1 MTRFDLYQ
9 DWLKAAPPRAAVMDG
24 LDDYDLVALD
34 AAGMA
39 ALGREDLPGG
49 VVVQRDGRLA
59 LGGYDEDRAIY
70 ATAAFAGGDEPRTI
84 HLGLDIFANEG
95 APVYAPLD
103 GIVHSFQDN
112 AAPQDYGP
120 TIILAHGV
128 TSELTF
134 YTLYGHL
141 SRDSLEGL
149 EVGQAF
155 SAGQTLGW
163 LGGPEVNGDW
173 PPHLH
178 IQIIFD
184 LMGRAGDF
192 PGVFKQSERETWK
205 RNCPD
210 PRPFL
215 GLSDFS

>member
-1 MTRFDLYQ
+1 MDRFALYQ
-9 DWLKAAPPRAAVMDG
+9 DWLKAAPPRAAVTDG
-24 LDDYDLVALD
+24 LDDYDRIALD

-39 ALGREDLPGG
+39 ALGRDDLPGG
-49 VVVQRDGRLA
+49 IVVQRDGRLA

-84 HLGLDIFANEG
+84 HLGLDIFAAEG

-120 TIILAHGV
+120 TILLAHEV

-178 IQIIFD
+178 IQLILD

-192 PGVFKQSERETWK
+192 PGVFKKSERETWK